1 MKRVKKKEGKT
12 TLNTFPYFTELDVG
26 TIKHTKNR
34 MQCNQPFLNYAD

>member
-12 TLNTFPYFTELDVG
+12 ALITFHYFMEVGVG

-34 MQCNQPFLNYAD
+34 MQCNQPSLNHAD